1 MNFLEDGFV
10 GLTFFDFTEMVY
22 LVAQYFNP
30 DLLVNS
36 NQKFAD
42 FVEKVILL
50 NIQFIVKNKKIPDS
64 IHKERLAKAL

>member
-1 MNFLEDGFV
+1 MNFLEEGFV

-50 NIQFIVKNKKIPDS
+50 NI
-64 IHKERLAKAL
+64 